1 MLPDDY
7 NKVNGAGWDVR
18 DDDGF
23 RCQILAD
30 TRNPVGNRLTTF
42 CVTYPRFIHAEI
54 LTHRDK
60 SRNSASSRAIPV
72 SRMLRNIE
80 ENPVVPIHW
89 GANQKG
95 MQAFD
100 VLSPEDQEKAKAL
113 WLSARDSAVSHARQ
127 LLELGLHKQIAN
139 RITEPWMWI
148 TVILSGTNWN
158 HMFKLRCHEA
168 AEPHFQRLS
177 GMMRTAYDEN
187 KPVDLVAGEWHLPLL
202 QPGADGELS
211 CEDRVRVCT
220 ARCARVSYL
229 THEGTRDV
237 EKDMELH
244 DSLSTNGH
252 WSPFEH
258 VAKALKVPKRI
269 GNFVGYEQY
278 RKSFQNEYVTSQEE
292 VSVTSM

>member
-1 MLPDDY
+1 MLSEGY
-7 NKVNGAGWDVR
+7 NEVNGAGWDVQ
-18 DDDGF
+18 DADGF
-23 RCQILAD
+23 RCQIFAD
-30 TRNPVGNRLTTF
+30 TCNPVGNRLTTF

-72 SRMLRNIE
+72 AKMLRNIV

-95 MQAFD
+95 MQAYD
-100 VLSPEDQEKAKAL
+100 VLSPEDQEKAREI
-113 WLSARDSAVSHARQ
+113 WLSARDSAVDHARQ
-127 LLELGLHKQIAN
+127 LLDLGLHKQIAN

-148 TVILSGTNWN
+148 TVILSGTHWK
-158 HMFKLRCHEA
+158 HMFGLRCHEA
-168 AEPHFQRLS
+168 AEPHFQRIS
-177 GMMRTAYDEN
+177 GMMQRAYGEN
-187 KPVDLVAGEWHLPLL
+187 LPVTLRAGEWHLPLL
-202 QPGADGELS
+202 QPEADRELS
-211 CEDRVRVCT
+211 IEDKVRVCT

-237 EKDMELH
+237 QKDIELH
-244 DSLSTNGH
+244 DGLSTNGH

-258 VAKALKVPKRI
+258 VAKALDHAKRV

-292 VSVTSM
+292 VSITA